1 MNFLNSLK
9 NKCNPLQDPFPH
21 WEFKDP
27 LTEKMI
33 DEIYNTQIDDPARYE
48 INYDGTRA
56 IDGGEGK
63 FREGIAD
70 GGKAL
75 KFRCFLEKH
84 NAKQFPELLTLVQEL
99 QSKNTH
105 EYVSSLIKKDL
116 SKSYVR
122 LEIICD
128 RKGFW
133 LKPHCDIKE
142 KLLSCLLF
150 VNRLGESEELGT
162 DFYNAKLERVKT
174 VPYRNNYG

>member
-9 NKCNPLQDPFPH
+9 NKCNSLQDPFPH

-75 KFRCFLEKH
+75 KFRCFL
-84 NAKQFPELLTLVQEL
+84 
-99 QSKNTH
+99 
-105 EYVSSLIKKDL
+105 
-116 SKSYVR
+116 
-122 LEIICD
+122 
-128 RKGFW
+128 
-133 LKPHCDIKE
+133 
-142 KLLSCLLF
+142 
-150 VNRLGESEELGT
+150 
-162 DFYNAKLERVKT
+162 VKT
-174 VPYRNNYG
+174 